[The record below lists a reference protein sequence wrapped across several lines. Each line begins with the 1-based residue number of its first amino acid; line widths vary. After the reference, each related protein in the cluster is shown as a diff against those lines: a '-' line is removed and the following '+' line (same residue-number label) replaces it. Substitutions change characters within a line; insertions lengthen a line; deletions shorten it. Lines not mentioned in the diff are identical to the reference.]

1 MVLALVSA
9 QVALAVSAFTPQ
21 MRLGY
26 RTGDQWEPAM
36 AADTH
41 GHVYVLYP
49 QYGAVPDCP
58 ACTAPSIALLVS
70 NDNGLTWQPSHA
82 LAPSPTGQFDPQIVV
97 DPLDR
102 QTVYASWMQNNKHD
116 VVVARSLD
124 FGHTWSFS
132 WAERGSEETDK
143 PVLTVR
149 GTDVYV
155 GFNHDENFTV

>member
-49 QYGAVPDCP
+49 QYGAVPDCSN
-58 ACTAPSIALLVS
+58 CTAPSIALTVS
-70 NDNGLTWQPSHA
+70 NDNGATWQPSRP
-82 LAPSPTGQFDPQIVV
+82 LVPLSTGQFDAQIVV
-97 DPLDR
+97 DPVDR
-102 QTVYASWMQNNKHD
+102 QTVYASWLQNNKRD
-116 VVVARSLD
+116 ILIARSLD
-124 FGHTWSFS
+124 FGKTWSFS
-132 WAERGSEETDK
+132 FADRGQEEADK
-143 PVLTVR
+143 P
-149 GTDVYV
+149 
-155 GFNHDENFTV
+155 